1 MMDGLHSIK
10 DIAAYLK
17 GRGERLS
24 PMNAAH
30 IAYLQ
35 ERFNCQFPAVY
46 QQFLSLMGN
55 GAGNYM
61 KGSSVFSDEIVSLKT
76 GTIELIKEH
85 ALQPLPA
92 NAFVFWM
99 HQGYQAAYF
108 LLNGSDDPPVYYFS
122 EGNDL
127 KAFVLKEQTLTRF
140 FLAQLA
146 MSFDD

>member
-1 MMDGLHSIK
+1 MNGLHSIK

-17 GRGERLS
+17 RKGERLS
-24 PMNAAH
+24 PMNATE

-61 KGSSVFSDEIVSLKT
+61 KGSSVFANELPSLKDWT
-76 GTIELIKEH
+76 AELISENSM
-85 ALQPLPA
+85 QPLPS

-108 LLNGSDDPPVYYFS
+108 LLNGNDDPSVYYFS
-122 EGNDL
+122 EGKGM
-127 KAFVLKEQTLTRF
+127 KAFVLKETTLSDF
-140 FLAQLA
+140 FLTQLA
-146 MSFDD
+146 MSFED